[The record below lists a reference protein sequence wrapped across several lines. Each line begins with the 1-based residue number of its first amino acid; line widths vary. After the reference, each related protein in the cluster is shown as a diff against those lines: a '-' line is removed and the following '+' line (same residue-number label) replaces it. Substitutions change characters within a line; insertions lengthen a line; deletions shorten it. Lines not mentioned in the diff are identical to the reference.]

1 MKRIYFLPLI
11 LCLIFLGC
19 SDKDLEQTN
28 SRNLLFEKP
37 HFTITESEALAVAL
51 DAKSDLINNLD
62 KARTLAKRSMP
73 DSVGVGDIFTLTM
86 DDLYYEGEGASGD
99 YNSEDI
105 DTILYIVNYGTDQGY
120 ALVSADKRIANGGIV
135 ALIEEGHLSPDSVIN
150 CDGMKLF
157 IDCYRDFIHAQLDS
171 ATTYPWSNKMS
182 STPWTAEYVDA
193 ALMATQ
199 WHQFEPYNQYCYT
212 IDSTQAVVGCVA
224 LAIGQIMAKHM
235 YPPSYKGKT
244 IHWPLF
250 ALTSEPYGPHGEG
263 EAAWLLHEIGLL
275 VNTTYG
281 DTLSTANSENAA
293 SCFQTMGYTYTYMTQ
308 LPDTSA
314 IIHDLGRGNPIFIA
328 GRSVRTSNYSYNA
341 HAWVIDGCY
350 TNSRTR
356 RVYGIDN
363 LTYTTF
369 LDKEFFVHCNWGWRD
384 NGNGNSNGYYH
395 YGVFQ
400 VHNYYFVKNWKV
412 YINIQPS
419 E

>member
-1 MKRIYFLPLI
+1 MR
-11 LCLIFLGC
+11 
-19 SDKDLEQTN
+19 
-28 SRNLLFEKP
+28 
-37 HFTITESEALAVAL
+37 
-51 DAKSDLINNLD
+51 
-62 KARTLAKRSMP
+62 RSLP
-73 DSVGVGDIFTLTM
+73 DSVDGGDIFTLTM
-86 DDLYYEGEGASGD
+86 DDLYYEGEGASGEYGD
-99 YNSEDI
+99 EDI
-105 DTILYIVNYGTDQGY
+105 DTVLYIVNYGTDQGY
-120 ALVSADKRIANGGIV
+120 ALVSADKRIANGGVV
-135 ALIEEGHLSPDSVIN
+135 ALIENGHLSPDSVISS
-150 CDGMKLF
+150 DGMKLF

-250 ALTSEPYGPHGEG
+250 ALTSEPYGPHGED

-400 VHNYYFVKNWKV
+400 VRNYYFVKIWKV
-412 YINIQPS
+412 YTNIRPS